1 VARARQLLSLRTL
14 VVLQLAAIAVL
25 SVATAA
31 RFHVWAEVDERAHYA
46 NIQSLAEE
54 GRYPRPEDLVSPEV
68 QAITDDTFPRPSPN
82 DPRNQGLAGRA
93 YEAVQ
98 TPVYYLLATPAFLL
112 PVDHRQKVFVLRAF
126 DVALLAVALALAA
139 VLARE
144 VLRERWLAGYAAVLA
159 VVLWPGVLVRMVT
172 VSNDVLAVPVGLLFA
187 LLAWQAWTRRS
198 AGRLVAAG
206 GAFGLVVLTKVTLLF
221 LAPVLVLLA
230 ADAFLRWQ
238 APRARAAAGAALLLP
253 LVLVAPWA
261 AVNEAR
267 YGRLGLT
274 EGSAAVAALYATDP
288 RLAGQE
294 LLARLARLL
303 DSALPQEF
311 AAQYEDGGLGAV
323 VTRAMTLA
331 LVVFG
336 AAGALVARRATG
348 AIAAIVL
355 GLPLVAGILGL
366 VVGDLL
372 GADDHF
378 FGRYLY
384 VGALLFALFGA
395 LAWTV
400 ACHRRVVVG
409 WAVGVSLVAAGFWV
423 HLAAAYY
430 FVDLGR
436 RLGLA

>member
-1 VARARQLLSLRTL
+1 MARRPQLLSLRTL

-25 SVATAA
+25 AVTTVA
-31 RFHVWAEVDERAHYA
+31 RFHVWAEIDERAHYV
-46 NIQSLAEE
+46 NVQSLAED
-54 GRYPRPEDLVSPEV
+54 GRYPRPGDLVSGEV
-68 QAITDDTFPRPSPN
+68 QAITDGTFPHPSPN

-98 TPVYYLLATPAFLL
+98 TPLYYLLATPAFLL
-112 PVDHRQKVFVLRAF
+112 PFDHRHKVLVLRAF

-139 VLARE
+139 ALARE

-187 LLAWQAWTRRS
+187 LLTWQAWTRRS
-198 AGRLVAAG
+198 PARLVAAG
-206 GAFGLVVLTKVTLLF
+206 GAFGLVLLTKVTLLF
-221 LAPVLVLLA
+221 LAPVLVLAA
-230 ADAFLRWQ
+230 ADAFLRWRV
-238 APRARAAAGAALLLP
+238 PRARVAAGAALLLP

-267 YGRLGLT
+267 YGHLGLS
-274 EGSAAVAALYATDP
+274 EGSAAVAALYAVDP
-288 RLAGQE
+288 RLAGQG
-294 LLARLARLL
+294 LAARLARLL
-303 DSALPQEF
+303 DSSLPQEF
-311 AAQYEDGGLGAV
+311 ASQYEGGGLGAL

-331 LVVFG
+331 LLAFG
-336 AAGALVARRATG
+336 AAGALVARRAVG
-348 AIAAIVL
+348 AVGAIVL
-355 GLPLVAGILGL
+355 GLPLVAGVLGL
-366 VVGDLL
+366 VAQDAL

-384 VGALLFALFGA
+384 TGALLFALFGA

-400 ACHRRVVVG
+400 AGRTRLVVG

-430 FVDLGR
+430 FVDVGR

>member
-1 VARARQLLSLRTL
+1 LLSLRTL

-25 SVATAA
+25 SAATVA

-46 NIQSLAEE
+46 NVQSLAED
-54 GRYPRPEDLVSPEV
+54 GRYPRPEDLVSPDV

-98 TPVYYLLATPAFLL
+98 TPLYYLLATPAFLL

-126 DVALLAVALALAA
+126 DVVLLAVALALAA
-139 VLARE
+139 ALARG
-144 VLRERWLAGYAAVLA
+144 VLGERWLAGFSALLA

-187 LLAWQAWTRRS
+187 LLAWQAWTLRS
-198 AGRLVAAG
+198 PARLVAAG
-206 GAFGLVVLTKVTLLF
+206 GAFGLVVLTKVTLLY
-221 LAPVLVLLA
+221 LAPVLVLAA
-230 ADAFLRWQ
+230 ADAILRWNV
-238 APRARAAAGAALLLP
+238 PRARLAAGAALLLP
-253 LVLVAPWA
+253 VVLVAPWV

-274 EGSAAVAALYATDP
+274 EGGAAVAALYAADP
-288 RLAGQE
+288 RLAGQD

-303 DSALPQEF
+303 DSSLPQEF
-311 AAQYEDGGLGAV
+311 ASQYEDGGLGGI

-331 LVVFG
+331 LVAFG
-336 AAGALVARRATG
+336 AAGALVARRAVG

-355 GLPLVAGILGL
+355 GLPLVAGVVGL
-366 VVGDLL
+366 VVQDAL

-384 VGALLFALFGA
+384 PAALLFALFGA

-400 ACHRRVVVG
+400 AGRTRVVVG
-409 WAVGVSLVAAGFWV
+409 WTVGVSLVAAGFWV

-430 FVDLGR
+430 FVDLGH